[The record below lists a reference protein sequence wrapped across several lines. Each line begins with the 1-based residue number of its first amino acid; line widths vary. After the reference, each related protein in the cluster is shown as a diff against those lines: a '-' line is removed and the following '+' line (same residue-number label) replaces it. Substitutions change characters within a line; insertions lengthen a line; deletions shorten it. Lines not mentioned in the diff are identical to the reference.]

1 MISWE
6 FDPFFTR
13 GGVAYAV
20 RRLADQLT
28 ELGIETRVLL
38 PGWDDTPHANDL
50 SPLLKPI
57 SLKMPAGI
65 SSAPRAVQCSEFCRA
80 AVTEFEEIS
89 ATSESDAVIAHGDG
103 GAMFIVMRNGK
114 PSRVPSVFWLHGL
127 YDPPISDFTTEQ
139 RRLLPSQSLLASVVM
154 MADIVVTSMGILKD
168 AREVEWPEGLKEL
181 QKALTTASAE
191 NRVLTVES
199 MGCLPE
205 VWKNS
210 ENKLNPSSNLESLK
224 NMSSPYVLFPSRPTI
239 TKGFGIFTSIAE
251 RLQADHIACVA
262 VGPPAPD
269 ARLENPSPND
279 LVHWLPWL
287 RQEELPVVMNNAT
300 CTVLPSISEGFGLT
314 AAESIS
320 LGVPTLYN
328 QVGGHHGLHERPNA
342 LPITLTTSERA
353 NLYRLMSELSAT
365 YSWAVWTRYEKSL
378 QPVIDK
384 CIEAVR
390 SMTYRGKVAFA
401 STENAHLASLPIESE
416 QWGNKLLHRIRDGNA
431 V

>member
-1 MISWE
+1 M
-6 FDPFFTR
+6 
-13 GGVAYAV
+13 
-20 RRLADQLT
+20 
-28 ELGIETRVLL
+28 
-38 PGWDDTPHANDL
+38 PGWVDTPPTNGL
-50 SPLLKPI
+50 SPLLKTLP
-57 SLKMPAGI
+57 LKMPAGI

-80 AVTEFEEIS
+80 AVTVFDEMS
-89 ATSESDAVIAHGDG
+89 DSSESDAVIAHGDG

-127 YDPPISDFTTEQ
+127 YDPPISDFTKEQ

-168 AREVEWPEGLKEL
+168 AREVEWPDGLKEL
-181 QKALTTASAE
+181 QKALITASAE

-210 ENKLNPSSNLESLK
+210 ENKLNISSNLESLK
-224 NMSSPYVLFPSRPTI
+224 NVSSPYVLFPSRPTI

-251 RLQADHIACVA
+251 RLQADNIACVA

-269 ARLENPSPND
+269 ARLENPLGKD
-279 LVHWLPWL
+279 LVHWVPWL
-287 RQEELPVVMNNAT
+287 PQDELPVAMHNAT

-320 LGVPTLYN
+320 MGVPTLYN
-328 QVGGHHGLHERPNA
+328 QVGGHHGLQERPNA

-353 NLYRLMSELSAT
+353 HLYRLMSDLSAT
-365 YSWAVWTRYEKSL
+365 YSWAVWTRHEKSL

-390 SMTYRGKVAFA
+390 SMPHREKVPFA
-401 STENAHLASLPIESE
+401 PMKNSHFTSQPIEVE
-416 QWGNKLLHRIRDGNA
+416 QWGDTLLRRIRNGSHS
-431 V
+431 

>member
-28 ELGIETRVLL
+28 GLGIETRVLM
-38 PGWDDTPHANDL
+38 PGWVDAPSANGL

-65 SSAPRAVQCSEFCRA
+65 GSAPRAVQCSEFCRA
-80 AVTEFEEIS
+80 AVTAFEEIS

-114 PSRVPSVFWLHGL
+114 RSSVPSVFWLHGL
-127 YDPPISDFTTEQ
+127 YDPPISDFTKEQ
-139 RRLLPSQSLLASVVM
+139 RRLLPSQSLLASAVA

-168 AREVEWPEGLKEL
+168 AREVEWPDGLKEL

-199 MGCLPE
+199 MGCLPG
-205 VWKNS
+205 VWKNA
-210 ENKLNPSSNLESLK
+210 ENKFNPSSNLENLK
-224 NMSSPYVLFPSRPTI
+224 DLSSPYVLFPSRPTI

-251 RLQADHIACVA
+251 RLRADKIACVA

-269 ARLENPSPND
+269 ARLENPSRNG

-287 RQEELPVVMNNAT
+287 SQEELPVAMHNAT

-314 AAESIS
+314 AAESIT
-320 LGVPTLYN
+320 LGVPTLYH
-328 QVGGHHGLHERPNA
+328 QVGGHHGLQERPNA

-365 YSWAVWTRYEKSL
+365 YSWAVWTRHEKAL

-390 SMTYRGKVAFA
+390 SMTHRGKVAFA
-401 STENAHLASLPIESE
+401 PAEYAHLASQPIEAE
-416 QWGNKLLHRIRDGNA
+416 QWGNKLLRRIQMGA
-431 V
+431 